1 MIWYSF
7 LVFFNTDSN
16 RRNGT
21 WGDKFRK
28 PKFYFF
34 LLKQQITKK
43 KKKKMESFSFP
54 YLSSDFCSI
63 NSSGKE
69 FGEGIYNQENEEK
82 GFLVLVLFQ
91 NPKQI
96 FSGKERENTTISHFL
111 FLFYFL
117 FQRVE
122 KRKWSSEATLAAIA
136 LENESWIGK

>member
-1 MIWYSF
+1 
-7 LVFFNTDSN
+7 
-16 RRNGT
+16 
-21 WGDKFRK
+21 
-28 PKFYFF
+28 
-34 LLKQQITKK
+34 
-43 KKKKMESFSFP
+43 MESFSFP

-63 NSSGKE
+63 NSGRKE

-91 NPKQI
+91 KSKTNIQW
-96 FSGKERENTTISHFL
+96 ERERKHYHLPFSFS
-111 FLFYFL
+111 FYFL